1 MVVNKHSSFYM
12 RSGWGTKII
21 EAVKSDDMIFTPS
34 NEQQAVDNIGL
45 GRVIVKALRYW
56 SDAMGL
62 TTESKSSEGIQQ
74 IPTELYRLIEQY
86 DKYFQRQGS
95 LLLLHRNLAKN
106 IDSATAWYWLF
117 NEWNGTSFDREEFVN
132 GFHSYLAVN
141 GMKVKKD
148 AVNKEFNCLKSTYFS
163 DKKIDLKTAMD
174 EDTYPFLAPLEI
186 LRINDQ
192 KKYEKNQLSKHDVP
206 LEILI
211 YSIAMDNLE
220 ASRSKKQVSIDTIM
234 DEKLQIGKYFNMK
247 YSKLIEMLIE
257 AENRKYISL
266 NNNFG
271 NRFIEFS
278 DMDYSKLLNK
288 YYIDKQFGK

>member
-21 EAVKSDDMIFTPS
+21 EAVEADDMIFTPS
-34 NEQQAVDNIGL
+34 KEQPAVDNIGL

-56 SDAMGL
+56 ADAMGL
-62 TTESKSSEGIQQ
+62 TTENKSPEGIQQ
-74 IPTELYRLIEQY
+74 IPTRLFQLIEQY

-117 NEWNGTSFDREEFVN
+117 NEWNGTSFDRDEFVS

-163 DKKIDLKTAMD
+163 EKKFDLKTAMD
-174 EDTYPFLAPLEI
+174 EDTYPFFAPLEI

-206 LEILI
+206 LEILM

-220 ASRSKKQVSIDTIM
+220 ASENRKQVSIDTIM

-247 YSKLIEMLIE
+247 YTKLIEMLIE

-271 NRFIEFS
+271 NRFIEFT
-278 DMDYSKLLNK
+278 DMDYSKLLSK
-288 YYIDKQFGK
+288 YYMDKE

>member
-148 AVNKEFNCLKSTYFS
+148 AVNKEFNCLKNTYFS

-271 NRFIEFS
+271 NRFIEFL

-288 YYIDKQFGK
+288 YYMDKE

>member
-21 EAVKSDDMIFTPS
+21 EAVELDDLIFTPS

-62 TTESKSSEGIQQ
+62 TTENKSSEGIQQ
-74 IPTELYRLIEQY
+74 IPTKLFKLIEQY

-117 NEWNGTSFDREEFVN
+117 NEWNGNSFDRDEFVS

-163 DKKIDLKTAMD
+163 DKKFDLKTAMD

-192 KKYEKNQLSKHDVP
+192 KKYEKNQLSKNDVP

-220 ASRSKKQVSIDTIM
+220 ASRNKKQVSIDTIM
-234 DEKLQIGKYFNMK
+234 DEKLQIGRYFNMK

-271 NRFIEFS
+271 NRFIEFT

-288 YYIDKQFGK
+288 YYMDKE